1 VISAL
6 VIVFREMLEM
16 SLVLGVLLAAT
27 RGMPGSRRWIGLGGI
42 AGAGGAILI
51 ALFMEELENSVT
63 GDGEFLFNAG
73 LLMLASVLIAWTVI
87 WMSRNGQE
95 MAARMRHVGQSVVEG
110 ELPRTA
116 LAIVSMTAVMR
127 EGGEAVFF
135 LFGAAKSIQDDGF
148 SMMLGGFL
156 GVALGALVGYVIY
169 KGLVHIPLK
178 HLFGVIGWVLIL
190 LAAGM
195 ASQAV
200 QNLVVIGVLP
210 PLIDPIWNSSG
221 WLPESGFLGEVL
233 HVMIGYADH
242 PSGMQMLTFL
252 LSLVVIASLNRYVQT
267 RSVRRKEHA
276 PA

>member
-1 VISAL
+1 MISAL

-87 WMSRNGQE
+87 WMSRNGRE

-233 HVMIGYADH
+233 HVMIGYSDH
-242 PSGMQMLTFL
+242 PSGMQILIFL
-252 LSLVVIASLNRYVQT
+252 LSLVVIVSLNRYVQT

>member
-6 VIVFREMLEM
+6 IIVFREMLEM
-16 SLVLGVLLAAT
+16 ALVLGVLLAAT
-27 RGMPGSRRWIGLGGI
+27 KGMPGTRRWIGLGSL
-42 AGAGGAILI
+42 AGAGGAVLI
-51 ALFMEELENSVT
+51 ALFMDELENAAT

-73 LLMLASVLIAWTVI
+73 VLMLASILIAWTVI
-87 WMSRNGQE
+87 WMSQHGRE
-95 MAARMRHVGQSVVEG
+95 MAARMHHVGQSVTEG
-110 ELPRTA
+110 ELPKTA

-135 LFGAAKSIQDDGF
+135 LFGAAQSIQDDGF
-148 SMMLGGFL
+148 SILLGGFL
-156 GVALGALVGYVIY
+156 GVLSGALVGYVIY

-200 QNLVVIGVLP
+200 QNLVLIDVLP
-210 PLIDPIWNSSG
+210 SLMDPIWDSSG
-221 WLPESGFLGEVL
+221 WLPQSSFIGEVM
-233 HVMIGYADH
+233 HVMIGYTDQ
-242 PSGMQMLTFL
+242 PSGMQMLIF
-252 LSLVVIASLNRYVQT
+252 SLVLIVIALLNRQVQA
-267 RSVRRKEHA
+267 RSLRQKRHA